1 MPRAK
6 LPRYDVD
13 REETKRIV
21 ELLRTVLRVLP
32 VSNREVERRLGLNVG
47 YLSRLFSGTI
57 ELKFEQ
63 IVAICRAAGLKP
75 SEFFDL
81 AYGKEPT
88 ESDAARVLR
97 SRVAAFTNLRA
108 PAATSDEEAAAK
120 PGVTKRP
127 EGAKEQTLEE
137 QVHRAMATFFAH
149 LAASFPPSKE
159 GR

>member
-21 ELLRTVLRVLP
+21 DLLRTVLRVLP

-81 AYGKEPT
+81 AYGKESA
-88 ESDAARVLR
+88 ESEAAKVLR
-97 SRVAAFTNLRA
+97 SRVAAFKNLQA
-108 PAATSDEEAAAK
+108 PASVPGLDSAAK
-120 PGVTKRP
+120 PEVTRRP
-127 EGAKEQTLEE
+127 EVAREPTLEE

-149 LAASFPPSKE
+149 LAATFPLSTE